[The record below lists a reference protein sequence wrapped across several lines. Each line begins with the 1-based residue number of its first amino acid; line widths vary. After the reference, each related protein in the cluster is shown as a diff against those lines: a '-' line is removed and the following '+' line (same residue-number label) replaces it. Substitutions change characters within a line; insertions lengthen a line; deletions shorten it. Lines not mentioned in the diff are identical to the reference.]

1 MFELY
6 ALGGSSS
13 KGYTPRLKHIF
24 SEEKELRAFL
34 GGKKDY
40 IEYDTRISTLS
51 EYIFDDDLFD
61 KLRMLQ
67 PYPYNQLVEIRNH
80 IAHES
85 EHSKSKMIQQRFI
98 NDSEEI
104 SDFLL
109 KKRNGRADTYI
120 VSIIKTLKEYS
131 DYLINP

>member
-1 MFELY
+1 
-6 ALGGSSS
+6 
-13 KGYTPRLKHIF
+13 
-24 SEEKELRAFL
+24 
-34 GGKKDY
+34 
-40 IEYDTRISTLS
+40 
-51 EYIFDDDLFD
+51 
-61 KLRMLQ
+61 MLQ